1 MTQRTGT
8 AFTFTQG
15 ITNGGI
21 KIADD
26 ATPAPATTAKP
37 AATTTAKPAAA
48 TTTTAKP
55 AAPAAPKTG
64 VPGVGLVAAGLVVA
78 AGAAFV
84 LRKKED

>member
-37 AATTTAKPAAA
+37 AATTTAKPAA
-48 TTTTAKP
+48 
-55 AAPAAPKTG
+55 PAAPKTG